1 MINTIMK
8 TSKKKVLN
16 EDKKRTFIDSPEWS
30 AIVDNIRSVMTSD
43 GTMAALIDFERVLSE
58 ADVYAFKNW
67 FLGELVDG
75 PIIDRYS
82 TTCTFMWPTKLMPDP
97 RAGKRLMTLGCKVK
111 FKEVTVKVPIQ
122 IKSPSDYK
130 PGTHYPKMVDRKVWL
145 VNITI
150 PKGIMNEIREGS
162 VDIADQTVQ
171 LEDLDSAYEQDYDK
185 EEVKDQSQGGEEA
198 QMSPGPGGMPPLG
211 GEQPL

>member
-1 MINTIMK
+1 MT
-8 TSKKKVLN
+8 KKL
-16 EDKKRTFIDSPEWS
+16 TFIDSPEWS
-30 AIVDNIRSVMTSD
+30 AIVDNIKSVMTSD
-43 GTMAALIDFERVLSE
+43 GTMSALIDFERVLAE

-97 RAGKRLMTLGCKVK
+97 RAGKRLLAIGCKVK
-111 FKEVTVKVPIQ
+111 FKETTVKVPIE

-130 PGTHYPKMVDRKVWL
+130 PGTHYPKMIDRKVWL

-150 PKGIMNEIREGS
+150 PKNIMNEIREGS
-162 VDIADQTVQ
+162 IDIADQSVQ
-171 LEDLDSAYEQDYDK
+171 LEDLDAAYEQDYDK
-185 EEVKDQSQGGEEA
+185 AEVKAEPQGQELGGMPPA
-198 QMSPGPGGMPPLG
+198 PGGMPPLG